1 MPRHVPTPTPNQH
14 KPWLLEVNS
23 GPDLS
28 LFGARLRPLGLGM
41 LRELLQVLEAE
52 AIFGSTPPPHPEE
65 GGPEGGIEG
74 GLPLPSSGA
83 VIGGFECVYVQ
94 RCAEPA
100 GELARFKR
108 LMSLAGRFAHSLHQ
122 TSGAP
127 VRGVQG
133 LVRQGQARITAA
145 QAAATVQQPTG
156 TGGGSAVVDGTH
168 GGET

>member
-1 MPRHVPTPTPNQH
+1 MPYLTPSPASTVCLPHPLSLRTQH

-41 LRELLQVLEAE
+41 LRGLLQVLEAE
-52 AIFGSTPPPHPEE
+52 AIFGSTPPHPELAGGLAGGLE
-65 GGPEGGIEG
+65 GGLEG

-83 VIGGFECVYVQ
+83 VVGGFECVLVQ

-108 LMSLAGRFAHSLHQ
+108 LMSLAGHFAHSLHHA
-122 TSGAP
+122 SGAP

-133 LVRQGQARITAA
+133 LVRQGQARTEA
-145 QAAATVQQPTG
+145 QAAAATAG
-156 TGGGSAVVDGTH
+156 TG
-168 GGET
+168 